1 MINFKLLPVLMV
13 LTPTLAIASINIRT
27 SSKTI
32 KLNDCQLS
40 VSAQKAKQRCK
51 MAGMTL
57 ETDSNGNISVR
68 TKQVQA
74 KTDIKQDKLDIN
86 TQILNGIID
95 ER

>member
-1 MINFKLLPVLMV
+1 MINLKLLR
-13 LTPTLAIASINIRT
+13 TPST
-27 SSKTI
+27 SI

-40 VSAQKAKQRCK
+40 VSTQKAKQRCK
-51 MAGMTL
+51 IAGMTL

-68 TKQVQA
+68 TKQVRA

-86 TQILNGIID
+86 TQILDGLID